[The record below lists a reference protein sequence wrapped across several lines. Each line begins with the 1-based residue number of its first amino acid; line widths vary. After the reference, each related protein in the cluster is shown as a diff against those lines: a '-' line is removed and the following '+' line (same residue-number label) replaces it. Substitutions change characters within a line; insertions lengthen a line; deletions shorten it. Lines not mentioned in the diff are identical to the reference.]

1 MKYVFVVAHNACG
14 ITKLWQEFR
23 FSFLENELMKL
34 LKWYFAIL
42 IKIEWK
48 TFREKYIAKYITF
61 AIDIYISFTNN
72 ITSRN
77 LPWKMDNVD

>member
-1 MKYVFVVAHNACG
+1 
-14 ITKLWQEFR
+14 
-23 FSFLENELMKL
+23 MKL

-48 TFREKYIAKYITF
+48 TFREKYIARYITF
-61 AIDIYISFTNN
+61 AIDIYIYISFTNN

-77 LPWKMDNVD
+77 LPWKVDNVD

>member
-1 MKYVFVVAHNACG
+1 
-14 ITKLWQEFR
+14 
-23 FSFLENELMKL
+23 MKL

-61 AIDIYISFTNN
+61 AIDIYIYISFTNN

-77 LPWKMDNVD
+77 LPWKVDNVD